1 MRDVSINLD
10 TNEILSY
17 GDSSFAKSTS
27 SVGAKASSWKDK
39 VASWASGAASEL
51 KDEAAQLTHQ
61 AGQVVFGASADNGP
75 QHQEDIY
82 AEYSSP
88 PLVAETTHA
97 APKANDPRHGLLTFL
112 ALQSPSSELTNV
124 LLSVPR
130 QRLVHRMEVAPVAGT
145 RHAHTIEAVPSAL
158 EPVKASLAYIHD
170 GNKLR
175 LAWKYE
181 LLTED
186 NQYEA
191 YVEADAAVS
200 GDEETLLVVDWVRDF
215 RPTGG
220 EVGIEALQNIAT
232 YSSRRS
238 AKGLRGGLKPKF
250 GGLKD
255 RAAEASVEA
264 ISAASHNATPS
275 YNVFPW
281 GV

>member
-27 SVGAKASSWKDK
+27 SVGAKAPSWKDK

-51 KDEAAQLTHQ
+51 KNEAAQ

-88 PLVAETTHA
+88 PLIAETTHA
-97 APKANDPRHGLLTFL
+97 VPEANDPRHGLLTFL
-112 ALQSPSSELTNV
+112 ALQSPTSELTNI

-130 QRLVHRMEVAPVAGT
+130 QRLVHRMDIAPVAGT

-170 GNKLR
+170 GAKLR

-181 LLTED
+181 LFTED

-220 EVGIEALQNIAT
+220 ELGIEALQNVAS

-238 AKGLRGGLKPKF
+238 AKGIRGGKIPKF
-250 GGLKD
+250 AGLKD
-255 RAAEASVEA
+255 LAAEASVES